1 MKKIFVLILILYLLT
16 ACSRGGG
23 DPYFLWSKTDPEF
36 DEAVRRMEI
45 AYANDAGADTLELL
59 TLRLDSLARCDAGNR
74 LKAAR
79 AALFMARY
87 YIGVSSYAETWS
99 RKGVEAI
106 AKAKENYRDS
116 AEYPYDMFRLRYI
129 EGKMRPRSLEQY
141 YFDNVR
147 TLQEAREF
155 GDSLSAAGA
164 LNNIG
169 YVNLHLGDSIAALT
183 FFNLS
188 RQTFHQLGLERWERK
203 LELSL
208 AQANETHDIAL
219 SDSLLADLESYAAA
233 KRDTLL
239 LTIVLHNRFGIH
251 SDIKYFRKA
260 LPLVE
265 GKPGYAGNEALYRG
279 LIAGDMLKRGDLDSA
294 VLMARTAQQMVK
306 PSLRPE
312 YASSIYRIYASVLE
326 REGKLDSALVYFHR
340 GQEIDDS
347 VARAKTGQDVIKR
360 IAQMKI
366 RRSEQQALR
375 DKMFERTLYASLTVV
390 ILFLAMTVIFILLRR
405 HNNMRMEKMAADL
418 QLTRNQLQLASSL
431 AVVKENENAIDTTVK
446 TITELM
452 ETGRIPAA
460 DGVRVCSA
468 LRTQLSNREELDT
481 FQQVYANVHP
491 DFVGRLMERVPR
503 LSIRQQRLAT
513 YIAMGM
519 DNRQIARVMNISYA
533 SVMTARYRLRSC
545 LGLSKT
551 DSLEALLQ
559 RLADDKPENAV

>member
-1 MKKIFVLILILYLLT
+1 MLT

-99 RKGVEAI
+99 RKGVDAI

-169 YVNLHLGDSIAALT
+169 HVNLHLGDSIAALT

-188 RQTFHQLGLERWERK
+188 RQIFHELGLERWERK

-279 LIAGDMLKRGDLDSA
+279 VIAGDMLKRGDLDSA
-294 VLMARTAQQMVK
+294 VLMARTAQLMVK

-366 RRSEQQALR
+366 RQSERQALR

>member
-1 MKKIFVLILILYLLT
+1 MLT

>member
-1 MKKIFVLILILYLLT
+1 MLT

-99 RKGVEAI
+99 RKGVDAI

-188 RQTFHQLGLERWERK
+188 RQIFHQLGLERWERK